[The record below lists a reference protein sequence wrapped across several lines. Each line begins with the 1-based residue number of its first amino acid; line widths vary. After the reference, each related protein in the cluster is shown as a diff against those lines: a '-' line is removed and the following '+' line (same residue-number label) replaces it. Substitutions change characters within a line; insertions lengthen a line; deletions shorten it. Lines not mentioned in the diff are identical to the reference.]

1 MIKHATYKSH
11 TVLKSRFNPEISVIF
26 GRLDRDFWLTLIPAV
41 KSPPKVDHSY
51 SGNHDV
57 TYEISRRKN
66 SEIGMSKN
74 VDMQANMVHTE

>member
-1 MIKHATYKSH
+1 MSKK
-11 TVLKSRFNPEISVIF
+11 LDGEF
-26 GRLDRDFWLTLIPAV
+26 GLTLIPAV

-66 SEIGMSKN
+66 SELGCR
-74 VDMQANMVHTE
+74 